1 MTDKKYESPV
11 NGFMETYVPRD
22 EVFEGA
28 RKEAFDVE
36 RLKGVTRNLIPYI
49 RTCVTK
55 VGDFKQ
61 VSDILNIYK
70 RKQMHEKKP
79 EEGTTTIKSP
89 IPTDVSKVQDAVDE
103 YFKFDTP
110 HIISGM

>member
-1 MTDKKYESPV
+1 MADKKHESPV
-11 NGFMETYVPRD
+11 NEFMETYVPRD

-36 RLKGVTRNLIPYI
+36 RIKSMTRNLIPFL

-55 VGDFKQ
+55 CGDFKQ
-61 VSDILNIYK
+61 VSDIQNIYK
-70 RKQMHEKKP
+70 RKP
-79 EEGTTTIKSP
+79 EEGTTTKSP
-89 IPTDVSKVQDAVDE
+89 FPTDVSKIQDAMDE

-110 HIISGM
+110 QVFSGKLLYYV